1 MKSLRE
7 KINEGFYKTVAPL
20 YMNQVVDLIKEISK
34 EDRCYDEAH
43 VTTYTHK
50 LGDILKRIERELT
63 RGRFVLTYTRNDG
76 TCANKKV
83 KVILTMFRANDP
95 VPAWEYE
102 SRGYMR
108 GWDAMAMSQAIV
120 DDLYYEAKYPTGDPK
135 LHHSIAKTI
144 EIQEYEEI
152 KR

>member
-20 YMNQVVDLIKEISK
+20 YMNQVVDLIKEISE
-34 EDRCYDEAH
+34 EDRCYDKAQ
-43 VTTYTHK
+43 VTTYIHK

-76 TCANKKV
+76 TCADKKV
-83 KVILTMFRANDP
+83 KVTLTMFRVNDP
-95 VPAWEYE
+95 RWQYE
-102 SRGYMR
+102 SGGYMR
-108 GWDAMAMSQAIV
+108 GWDAMAMSQVIV
-120 DDLYYEAKYPTGDPK
+120 EDLYYEVKYPTRDPK

-144 EIQEYEEI
+144 VIQEYEEI

>member
-1 MKSLRE
+1 MKSLSE

-20 YMNQVVDLIKEISK
+20 YMNQVVDLIKEISEK
-34 EDRCYDEAH
+34 DRCINRVVSA
-43 VTTYTHK
+43 TYAAK
-50 LGDILKRIERELT
+50 LTDILKRIERELI
-63 RGRFVLTYTRNDG
+63 RGRFEFTYTRNDG

-83 KVILTMFRANDP
+83 KVTLTMFRANDP
-95 VPAWEYE
+95 RWQYE
-102 SRGYMR
+102 SDGGMW
-108 GWDAMAMSQAIV
+108 GWNAETMSQRIIG
-120 DDLYYEAKYPTGDPK
+120 DLYYETKYPTRDES

>member
-20 YMNQVVDLIKEISK
+20 YMNQAVDLIKEISE
-34 EDRCYDEAH
+34 EDRCYDKAQESR
-43 VTTYTHK
+43 YIHK
-50 LGDILKRIERELT
+50 LADLLKRIEGELT
-63 RGRFVLTYTRNDG
+63 RGRFVLTYTKNDG
-76 TCANKKV
+76 TCADRKTKV
-83 KVILTMFRANDP
+83 TLTMFRANDP
-95 VPAWEYE
+95 RWQYE
-102 SRGYMR
+102 SGGAMR
-108 GWDAMAMSQAIV
+108 GWDAETMSQAIV
-120 DDLYYEAKYPTGDPK
+120 GDLYYEAKYPARDPK

>member
-20 YMNQVVDLIKEISK
+20 YMNQVVDLIKEISEK
-34 EDRCYDEAH
+34 DRCYDKAH

-50 LGDILKRIERELT
+50 LTDILKRIEGELT
-63 RGRFVLTYTRNDG
+63 RGRFVLTYTKNDG
-76 TCANKKV
+76 TCADRKAKV
-83 KVILTMFRANDP
+83 TLTMFEANDP
-95 VPAWEYE
+95 RWRYE
-102 SRGYMR
+102 SRGIMY
-108 GWDAMAMSQAIV
+108 GWAAKSISQAIV
-120 DDLYYEAKYPTGDPK
+120 DDLYYEVRYPTRDSK

>member
-1 MKSLRE
+1 MKSLCE

-20 YMNQVVDLIKEISK
+20 YMNQAVDLIKEISE

-43 VTTYTHK
+43 VATYTHK
-50 LGDILKRIERELT
+50 LTDILKRIEGELT
-63 RGRFVLTYTRNDG
+63 RGRFVLTYTKNDG
-76 TCANKKV
+76 TCADRKAKV
-83 KVILTMFRANDP
+83 TLTMFRANDP
-95 VPAWEYE
+95 RWQYE
-102 SRGYMR
+102 SGGYMH
-108 GWDAMAMSQAIV
+108 GWDAKNMAQTIV
-120 DDLYYEAKYPTGDPK
+120 GDLYYEAKYPARDPK